1 MPGVDP
7 DGRPLQAAALV
18 VQRLARLRFQRA
30 AGHQAAG
37 VAQGAAAQL
46 EVAAR
51 VAPLVWLDAG
61 FDHPGV
67 VDMRRLQRDAFARRQ
82 ALPVDQFLRAAD
94 LGAATGVGLAVQLHG
109 LGRDL
114 QVALAGGLG
123 QAQLAAG
130 VDADVAAAG
139 GHVAGQPHPHA
150 LLGADQ
156 ADRPGVHPAQRRAVD
171 RQLRLLAA
179 IGGARRGLQ
188 AVGLD
193 VVAAGDDVEV
203 LRVELG
209 VELGAAG
216 DQVELFEVADVQFGA
231 FDDDV
236 AAVHLE
242 ALQALAVHDRLA
254 GGEGR
259 ARRVDEAAALA
270 GDAVRVGDDH
280 PRRLPGH
287 LGVAGQ
293 GAAVA
298 AGDLV
303 EDHLRRLALEVG
315 VAEDDPAELGTL
327 GLAGG
332 VVEDQPVG
340 ADVVVAEMVVRQPG
354 AVGRGDIDDGHA
366 VARLAQAGVAAGGLV
381 QRQPRR
387 RGDDRVEEQDAGQ
400 GQGDAL
406 VQRAADVHIVTPWR
420 VGARRG

>member
-1 MPGVDP
+1 M
-7 DGRPLQAAALV
+7 
-18 VQRLARLRFQRA
+18 
-30 AGHQAAG
+30 
-37 VAQGAAAQL
+37 
-46 EVAAR
+46 
-51 VAPLVWLDAG
+51 
-61 FDHPGV
+61 
-67 VDMRRLQRDAFARRQ
+67 
-82 ALPVDQFLRAAD
+82 
-94 LGAATGVGLAVQLHG
+94 
-109 LGRDL
+109 
-114 QVALAGGLG
+114 
-123 QAQLAAG
+123 
-130 VDADVAAAG
+130 
-139 GHVAGQPHPHA
+139 
-150 LLGADQ
+150 
-156 ADRPGVHPAQRRAVD
+156 
-171 RQLRLLAA
+171 
-179 IGGARRGLQ
+179 
-188 AVGLD
+188 
-193 VVAAGDDVEV
+193 
-203 LRVELG
+203 
-209 VELGAAG
+209 
-216 DQVELFEVADVQFGA
+216 
-231 FDDDV
+231 
-236 AAVHLE
+236 
-242 ALQALAVHDRLA
+242 
-254 GGEGR
+254 
-259 ARRVDEAAALA
+259 
-270 GDAVRVGDDH
+270 RVGDDH